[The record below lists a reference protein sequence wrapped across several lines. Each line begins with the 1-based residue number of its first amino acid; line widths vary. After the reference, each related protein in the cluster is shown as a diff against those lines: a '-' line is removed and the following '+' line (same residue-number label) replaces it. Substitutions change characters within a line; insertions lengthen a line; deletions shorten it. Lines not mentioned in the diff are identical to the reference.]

1 MARTMP
7 AAPPSLDSS
16 DRSQPRPP
24 SEPTPTG
31 GRRRPAGRLR
41 DAASP
46 TSSLAQSPIPEE
58 RVAPVPDSARDNGN
72 DGEVDDDRA
81 SVASSDLDVLWSE
94 LEHDLAAT
102 SAPDDVSTTASDV
115 NSTSRSSDAVL
126 SRPPTA
132 EPERKDGVVI
142 ALKELE
148 GSGLEV
154 QTTAVLSQVF
164 LVKQITEG
172 PYNGARLSVWLKV
185 YPDYPA
191 RGPSVRLMT
200 LIFHPNV
207 AADGTFGEFE
217 TVQEACAAIHSL
229 QEPTR
234 HPTRNDDAAQ
244 LLGTDAFTRVVKQT
258 LKGGTYGGEKY
269 CRAIAQPAHAW
280 PKQLDGKTKKLFK
293 EVEVAA
299 TEAKR
304 FADNAIRWN
313 TDELEEGAL
322 LKNKDRIEA

>member
-94 LEHDLAAT
+94 LEHDLAMT

-126 SRPPTA
+126 SRPATA
-132 EPERKDGVVI
+132 EPDRRDGVVL

-164 LVKQITEG
+164 LVKNVTEG

-217 TVQEACAAIHSL
+217 TVAEACAALHAL
-229 QEPTR
+229 
-234 HPTRNDDAAQ
+234 
-244 LLGTDAFTRVVKQT
+244 
-258 LKGGTYGGEKY
+258 
-269 CRAIAQPAHAW
+269 RAPQRRPA
-280 PKQLDGKTKKLFK
+280 L
-293 EVEVAA
+293 
-299 TEAKR
+299 
-304 FADNAIRWN
+304 NA
-313 TDELEEGAL
+313 
-322 LKNKDRIEA
+322 

>member
-1 MARTMP
+1 V
-7 AAPPSLDSS
+7 
-16 DRSQPRPP
+16 
-24 SEPTPTG
+24 TPET
-31 GRRRPAGRLR
+31 
-41 DAASP
+41 
-46 TSSLAQSPIPEE
+46 
-58 RVAPVPDSARDNGN
+58 ARDNGN
-72 DGEVDDDRA
+72 EGELDDDGA
-81 SVASSDLDVLWSE
+81 SVASSDLDVLWGE
-94 LEHDLAAT
+94 LEHDLGMA
-102 SAPDDVSTTASDV
+102 SAQDDVSTTASDV

-200 LIFHPNV
+200 RIFHPNV
-207 AADGTFGEFE
+207 AADGTFGDFA
-217 TVQEACAAIHSL
+217 TVGEACAALHAL
-229 QEPTR
+229 RAPQRRPAL
-234 HPTRNDDAAQ
+234 NADAAE
-244 LLGTDAFTRVVKQT
+244 LLGTDAFDRVVKQT
-258 LKGGTYGGEKY
+258 LAGGSYAGEKY
-269 CRAIAQPAHAW
+269 CRAMAQPAHAW
-280 PKQLDGKTKKLFK
+280 PKQLDGKTKKLLK

-313 TDELEEGAL
+313 SDELDHGGLSRSDLDNLA
-322 LKNKDRIEA
+322 AT